1 MKESSQLDRL
11 NGRILRALS
20 LHQHLS
26 TLQVWYELT
35 GNENGKKWVTKEE
48 VLRRLEALANQG
60 FVEPLSQEE
69 KAVRWTLKKG
79 KMFDVTF
86 LFG

>member
-1 MKESSQLDRL
+1 MRQFSQLDHVNR
-11 NGRILRALS
+11 RILRALS

-26 TLQVWYELT
+26 TLQLWYELT
-35 GNENGKKWVTKEE
+35 GNENGKEWVTEQE

-60 FVEPLSQEE
+60 FVEPLTQEE
-69 KAVRWTLKKG
+69 KAVRWALKKG
-79 KMFDVTF
+79 KMFDATF